1 MNNNVHE
8 NFAERVHVNQQ
19 EFFSERAYYSVAR
32 GQFGK
37 NFPPPVLDDTN
48 ETTPL
53 NDSKNAAGF
62 AARANAVYCIQD
74 LSERRASKTTESPFL
89 RKADEES
96 LSANVASYRIGC
108 SGNLN
113 EKTGT

>member
-1 MNNNVHE
+1 MNDNVQE
-8 NFAERVHVNQQ
+8 DCAERVHVGQQ
-19 EFFSERAYYSVAR
+19 QLFSERAYYTMAR

-48 ETTPL
+48 GTTPL

-62 AARANAVYCIQD
+62 AARANAVYCIRD
-74 LSERRASKTTESPFL
+74 LSERKASKTTESPFL
-89 RKADEES
+89 RKADEAS
-96 LSANVASYRIGC
+96 LSANVAFYRIGC

-113 EKTGT
+113 EKTVT

>member
-1 MNNNVHE
+1 M
-8 NFAERVHVNQQ
+8 
-19 EFFSERAYYSVAR
+19 AR

-37 NFPPPVLDDTN
+37 NFPLPVLDGTN
-48 ETTPL
+48 GTTPL

-62 AARANAVYCIQD
+62 AARANAVYCIRD
-74 LSERRASKTTESPFL
+74 LSERKASKTTESPFL

-96 LSANVASYRIGC
+96 LSANVASHRIGC

-113 EKTGT
+113 EKTDT

>member
-1 MNNNVHE
+1 MAE
-8 NFAERVHVNQQ
+8 NFERRIC
-19 EFFSERAYYSVAR
+19 F
-32 GQFGK
+32 
-37 NFPPPVLDDTN
+37 VLRRQILEDWLWQSLTISKR
-48 ETTPL
+48 TATQL
-53 NDSKNAAGF
+53 NDWKNAAGF

-74 LSERRASKTTESPFL
+74 LSERKASKTTESPFL

-113 EKTGT
+113 EKNDT